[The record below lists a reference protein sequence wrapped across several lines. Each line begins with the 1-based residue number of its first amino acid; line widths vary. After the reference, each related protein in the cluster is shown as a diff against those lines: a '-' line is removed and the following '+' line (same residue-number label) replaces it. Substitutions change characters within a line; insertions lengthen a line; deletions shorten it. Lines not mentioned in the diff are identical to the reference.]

1 MIHLLSMMLF
11 FWLIL
16 LNMLS
21 IESATRRP
29 DPLSV
34 PNLVAFWNFKEKPGQ
49 NRVAKGPN
57 AYALQEMN
65 GPVEIIPEGVFGT
78 HAAFLKTGQWFKLP
92 RKECEALNIHGKQAQ
107 VTVVA
112 WVKRAQ
118 KDHIQCE
125 AIAGMWNETD
135 KKRQYC
141 LFLNLGIWDSANQV
155 CGHVSGVGGPTAGY
169 KYCMDASIGATP
181 VKYGEWECVAF
192 SYDGKQVKSYLN
204 GKLDVRPERNPY
216 SYEEGL
222 FDGGEDGA
230 DFTVGAVYR
239 SGEMG
244 NWFTGAIGG
253 LAVYD
258 RALTDNEL
266 SYLASFKKQVKKP
279 N

>member
-1 MIHLLSMMLF
+1 MIHPAKPVSP
-11 FWLIL
+11 
-16 LNMLS
+16 
-21 IESATRRP
+21 TP
-29 DPLSV
+29 DPLSIQ
-34 PNLVAFWNFKEKPGQ
+34 NLVAFWDFQEASGQ
-49 NRVAKGPN
+49 KRQSKGPN

-65 GPVEIIPEGVFGT
+65 GPVETIPEGVFGRN
-78 HAAFLKTGQWFKLP
+78 AAFLKTGQWFNLP
-92 RKECEALNIHGKQAQ
+92 RKQCPALNIHGKNAQ

-135 KKRQYC
+135 KQRQYC
-141 LFLNLGIWDSANQV
+141 LFLNLRIWDSADQV
-155 CGHVSGVGGPTAGY
+155 CGHVSGMGGPTAGY

-181 VKYGEWECVAF
+181 VKYGVWECVAF

-204 GKLDVRPERNPY
+204 GKLDLRPERNPY
-216 SYEEGL
+216 PYEEGL
-222 FDGGEDGA
+222 FDGGEAGA
-230 DFTVGAVYR
+230 DFTVGAVFR

-253 LAVYD
+253 LAVYN
-258 RALTDNEL
+258 RALTDKEL
-266 SYLASFKKQVKKP
+266 EYLASFRKHVKKP